1 MIKHMKIDG
10 VVVLYHPTEENIQH
24 IAEYACILNK
34 FFVVDNSDEIDQE
47 KLNPLRELNNVVY
60 LSMDGNKGIAAALRI
75 GVGHALEDGADFCLT
90 MDQDSQFPVDRMEE
104 IKAYLSIATI
114 DDYGI
119 IALNYGEQDV
129 KEGLAEIDVF
139 ISSGNFINLKNYR
152 LIQGFRDELFIDS
165 VDHDLCHQFH
175 LIGKKVAYI
184 GEIGIKHRLGNPVRK
199 KFLGIRPC
207 TALNHSPI
215 RYYYR
220 YRNNYLLYHE
230 DKKFYKEIRK
240 ADRKQFLKIILLED
254 NKREK
259 IRLIRL
265 GIKHAKQGKLGKLV
279 LEPKKK

>member
-47 KLNPLRELNNVVY
+47 KLNPLRELNNIVY

-75 GVGHALEDGADFCLT
+75 GVEHALEDGADFCLT

-104 IKAYLSIATI
+104 IKTYLSIATI

-165 VDHDLCHQFH
+165 VDYDLCHQFYI
-175 LIGKKVAYI
+175 IGKKVAYI
-184 GEIGIKHRLGNPVRK
+184 GEIGIKHRLGNPVHK

-215 RYYYR
+215 RCYYR
-220 YRNNYLLYHE
+220 YRNNYFLYHE

-240 ADRKQFLKIILLED
+240 ADRKQFLKILLLED

-259 IRLIRL
+259 IRMIRL
-265 GIKHAKQGKLGKLV
+265 GIMHAKQGKLGKLV

>member
-47 KLNPLRELNNVVY
+47 KLNPLRELNNIVY

-75 GVGHALEDGADFCLT
+75 GVEHALEDGADFCLT
-90 MDQDSQFPVDRMEE
+90 MDQDSQFPVDRMEK
-104 IKAYLSIATI
+104 IKTYLSIATI

-119 IALNYGEQDV
+119 IALNSREHQEQ
-129 KEGLAEIDVF
+129 EGLVEVKTF
-139 ISSGNFINLKNYR
+139 ITSGNFINVKNYR
-152 LIQGFRDELFIDS
+152 LIDGFREELFIDS
-165 VDHDLCHQFH
+165 VDFDLCHQFF
-175 LIGKKVAYI
+175 LIGKKIAYI

-199 KFLGIRPC
+199 KFLGIRSY
-207 TALNHSPI
+207 TAPNHSPV
-215 RYYYR
+215 RSYYR
-220 YRNNYLLYHE
+220 YRNNYLLYRE

-240 ADRKQFLKIILLED
+240 ADRKQFLKIILVED

-259 IRLIRL
+259 IRMIRL

-279 LEPKKK
+279 LESKKK